1 MTTKPKTR
9 KVPAANGAELDPV
22 FAAIA
27 EHKTRIKEYIRCRND
42 SEAAREQA
50 EKKHGKSL
58 EGLALYT
65 AAAEDTKLEYDQF
78 CRAANAERK
87 VAMRLARTNPTTTS
101 GAAAMIAHI
110 RHEIDAA
117 SDREDWED
125 WVPTALK
132 TAASSLTRMGRG
144 A

>member
-9 KVPAANGAELDPV
+9 KAPAAANDPV

-27 EHKTRIKEYIRCRND
+27 EHRALVREYIRCRND

-50 EKKHGKSL
+50 KKKHGKSL
-58 EGLALYT
+58 EGKALYE

-78 CRAANAERK
+78 NRAANAERK
-87 VAMRLARTNPTTTS
+87 VAMRMARTAPTTIA
-101 GAAAMIAHI
+101 GAAALIGHI
-110 RHEIDAA
+110 RNEFKTV
-117 SDREDWED
+117 SDREDWGD

-132 TAASSLTRMGRG
+132 TAASALARME
-144 A
+144 AT